1 LSAPHQE
8 WRFEVGRPDHGAR
21 LDGYVAER
29 LEWRSRREVQR
40 AIEVGAIAVL
50 PFKEASGS
58 AIGALRAG
66 LRLRAGQAVVVR
78 LPAAW
83 KQAGQQAP
91 SAFRDLEV
99 LYEDEDL
106 LAVSKPANVNVYPT
120 PRHRSGSLIERVH
133 AREAELR
140 REGRYRPTLCHRLDR
155 ETSGLVLFARN
166 RSARAHVSDQ
176 FERRSVVKVYLA
188 LVAGEVAGEEGRI
201 DLPIGSHPNS
211 PIEIRMST
219 PRDGSGL
226 PASTLWRVVQRLAGR
241 TLLEVRPLSGRQHQI
256 RVHLASLG
264 HPIVGDK
271 LYLGG
276 DELFLRWLDG
286 ELLEGD
292 RQRLGL
298 DRQALHAWRLT
309 LSHPSDGRT
318 LTLEAPPSGEIAA
331 ANAGSQNR
339 SAQ

>member
-1 LSAPHQE
+1 
-8 WRFEVGRPDHGAR
+8 
-21 LDGYVAER
+21 
-29 LEWRSRREVQR
+29 
-40 AIEVGAIAVL
+40 
-50 PFKEASGS
+50 
-58 AIGALRAG
+58 
-66 LRLRAGQAVVVR
+66 
-78 LPAAW
+78 
-83 KQAGQQAP
+83 
-91 SAFRDLEV
+91 
-99 LYEDEDL
+99 
-106 LAVSKPANVNVYPT
+106 
-120 PRHRSGSLIERVH
+120 
-133 AREAELR
+133 
-140 REGRYRPTLCHRLDR
+140 
-155 ETSGLVLFARN
+155 
-166 RSARAHVSDQ
+166 
-176 FERRSVVKVYLA
+176 
-188 LVAGEVAGEEGRI
+188 
-201 DLPIGSHPNS
+201 
-211 PIEIRMST
+211 
-219 PRDGSGL
+219 
-226 PASTLWRVVQRLAGR
+226 VQRLAGR